1 MPEIAQLVRRA
12 GRRLFFSRLLESL
25 VTTGMVVCC
34 LLLIVVL
41 ISKATPR
48 LALDAWWLVAV
59 GVAATIG
66 FAMWFALRGIR
77 DPLAVAIEVDAR
89 LQLKD
94 RFAVA
99 WQMRDRDDP
108 FAVAAIADAAG
119 IARDPAINGRLRRA
133 FRPEPPRAWWMSI
146 LLASTLIGVWS
157 VVPQGD
163 LFATSARTQDVE
175 LVRTREEIKSEIE
188 SLAAVLDDEALAD
201 TDLQATLEEMIAEND
216 ADSDLE
222 DASPEE
228 MRRDAIRQMATL
240 QEQLDQLLDGDEAR
254 LEEQLQESLAELD
267 AQGLEDEDSQ
277 ELAEALARGD
287 FKSALEAFE
296 EMRERLE
303 GDDADAEGNEAI
315 ARDLEKLAKEL
326 ERLASDQDALEDA
339 LRQAGMDP
347 DLAGNEEALKQAMQK
362 AGQLNE
368 SQREAIEKMMQSQNQ
383 SSQTLKDLAKSMQEA
398 SQCNNP
404 SGSQDGKKQA
414 CESGSQSLSKLEQMQ
429 QMLQQARSAQQQCQN
444 ACEKMGSG
452 LSSWASSL
460 PSDAGSSGDKAGQNP
475 GQGMKGPGTGSGG
488 QATKAPTPTG
498 TVDQREEVENR
509 GGDIIA
515 REFIE
520 GEVVTGESQA
530 KLKQISDRIE
540 KGDEQGVSDSKIPP
554 HLRDVHRHYF
564 GKVKKRIEE
573 ATKGGKDSP
582 SEEKDG
588 GAAPAAPKNE

>member
-12 GRRLFFSRLLESL
+12 GRRLFLSRLLESL
-25 VTTGMVVCC
+25 VTTGMTVCC
-34 LLLIVVL
+34 ALLVL
-41 ISKATPR
+41 VLVSKSTPR
-48 LALDAWWLVAV
+48 LAMDVWWPVAV
-59 GVAATIG
+59 GLAATIA
-66 FAMWFALRGIR
+66 FAVWSAFRGTR
-77 DPLAVAIEVDAR
+77 DPLAIAIEIDER
-89 LQLKD
+89 LRLKD

-99 WQMRDRDDP
+99 WQMQDRDDP
-108 FAVAAIADAAG
+108 FAVAAIADAAT
-119 IARDPAINGRLRRA
+119 IARDPAINARLGRA
-133 FRPEPPRAWWMSI
+133 FRPEAPRAWWMSI
-146 LLASTLIGVWS
+146 LLLSGLVGVWS
-157 VVPQGD
+157 VVPQGN
-163 LFATSARTQDVE
+163 LFAASPQARDVE
-175 LVRTREEIKSEIE
+175 LVRTREAIKSEIE
-188 SLAAVLDDEALAD
+188 SLAAVLDDDTLAG

-216 ADSDLE
+216 AESEFE
-222 DASPEE
+222 DVSPEE

-254 LEEQLQESLAELD
+254 LEERLQESLAELD
-267 AQGLEDEDSQ
+267 AQGLEDVDSQ

-287 FKSALEAFE
+287 FNSALESFE
-296 EMRERLE
+296 QMRERLE
-303 GDDADAEGNEAI
+303 GEDADSEGNEAL
-315 ARDLEKLAKEL
+315 ARDLEKIAKEL

-347 DLAGNEEALKQAMQK
+347 DLAANEEALKQAMQK

-368 SQREAIEKMMQSQNQ
+368 SQRQAIEKMMQSQSQ
-383 SSQTLKDLAKSMQEA
+383 SSETLKDLAKSMQEA

-404 SGSQDGKKQA
+404 SASQGGEKQS
-414 CESGSQSLSKLEQMQ
+414 CESGAQSLSKLEQMQ

-444 ACEKMGSG
+444 AAQKMGSG
-452 LSSWASSL
+452 LSDWASSL
-460 PSDAGSSGDKAGQNP
+460 PSNAGSAGQKPGQNP
-475 GQGMKGPGTGSGG
+475 TGGMKGAGTGAGG
-488 QATKAPTPTG
+488 EAPKAPTPTS

-530 KLKQISDRIE
+530 RLKQISDRIE

-573 ATKGGKDSP
+573 ATKGGKDP
-582 SEEKDG
+582 APAKDG
-588 GAAPAAPKNE
+588 GTASPAKNE